1 MREHLLARDGHR
13 EHYQGGLLSNV
24 TYRYFENGYLLLTS
38 MFCEQLQQWIPVQLT
53 WIQGLSKE
61 YYQVHFTVPLKQF
74 FAPGITVAEREG
86 LCRQVVDF
94 CKAQANGFKAA
105 YKDVF
110 RDPSDVNASAMLKG
124 CHQHY
129 TTQVA

>member
-1 MREHLLARDGHR
+1 
-13 EHYQGGLLSNV
+13 
-24 TYRYFENGYLLLTS
+24 
-38 MFCEQLQQWIPVQLT
+38 MFCEQLQRWIPVQLT
-53 WIQGLSKE
+53 WIRGLSEE
-61 YYQVHFTVPLKQF
+61 YYQVHFTILLKQF
-74 FAPGITVAEREG
+74 FLPGITAAEREG

-94 CKAQANGFKAA
+94 SKAQANGFKAA

-129 TTQVA
+129 ITQVARIKGNRSLIMADEE